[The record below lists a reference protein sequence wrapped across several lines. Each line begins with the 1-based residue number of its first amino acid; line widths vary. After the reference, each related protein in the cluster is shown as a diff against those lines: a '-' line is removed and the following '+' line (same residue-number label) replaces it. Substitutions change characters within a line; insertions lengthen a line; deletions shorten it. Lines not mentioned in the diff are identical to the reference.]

1 MPFQRHN
8 VCMTGFARHLLPADW
23 RLLTARERVCVGK
36 RWVAVEKCS
45 GGVGAGGQAW
55 LWFCE
60 ITETTPW
67 VRRHMTRW
75 PITYSWWGQTERKV
89 TAGHFFLIFLHSGM
103 SRLLLLL
110 HGHTAF
116 PGCTPASV
124 CVSVYALA
132 EGVRPWCAAL
142 SFRER
147 SHRQPPQE
155 ALAPPPWNDDPPPPV
170 LWSHSAGQG
179 NRAVWEEVERE
190 QQRGIRA
197 RSRSDQKKWKQ
208 GIINWERGQWEFYT
222 KIRFTLEQTSG
233 QLVRAR
239 YLRKKQTILLYKWFI
254 QLNLNM
260 KWFSWMQTGI
270 FILNDG
276 NPDRLDWKD
285 VLHHWLK

>member
-124 CVSVYALA
+124 CVSVYAVLREWGPDA
-132 EGVRPWCAAL
+132 QHCHSGSVHTGNPRRKPWHL
-142 SFRER
+142 PLEMTT
-147 SHRQPPQE
+147 
-155 ALAPPPWNDDPPPPV
+155 PPP
-170 LWSHSAGQG
+170 
-179 NRAVWEEVERE
+179 
-190 QQRGIRA
+190 RA
-197 RSRSDQKKWKQ
+197 RSLISLSRPRQQSCVRRSREKTTARDQ
-208 GIINWERGQWEFYT
+208 GP
-222 KIRFTLEQTSG
+222 FTFWSE
-233 QLVRAR
+233 
-239 YLRKKQTILLYKWFI
+239 K
-254 QLNLNM
+254 M
-260 KWFSWMQTGI
+260 KTGY
-270 FILNDG
+270 N
-276 NPDRLDWKD
+276 
-285 VLHHWLK
+285 